1 MTLLFSNFQR
11 YTPHFPNPKNRS
23 KRGPTVLP
31 FIFQGSVPLPA
42 FSIQNLK
49 KAMKM
54 TWLHM
59 EFVLIFITS
68 PSRAKLGKTAWQQL
82 LTLASMTSDNFSKGE
97 FISEFVKEWHARF
110 VKNMADSPHLILSL
124 TLIHMIFGWLHIN
137 SSSFKWCQDDF
148 L

>member
-59 EFVLIFITS
+59 EFVLIFITPCVQ
-68 PSRAKLGKTAWQQL
+68 PST
-82 LTLASMTSDNFSKGE
+82 
-97 FISEFVKEWHARF
+97 
-110 VKNMADSPHLILSL
+110 MADLPAEVFAATRPCWCNMNISRNLKPNSL
-124 TLIHMIFGWLHIN
+124 
-137 SSSFKWCQDDF
+137 
-148 L
+148 